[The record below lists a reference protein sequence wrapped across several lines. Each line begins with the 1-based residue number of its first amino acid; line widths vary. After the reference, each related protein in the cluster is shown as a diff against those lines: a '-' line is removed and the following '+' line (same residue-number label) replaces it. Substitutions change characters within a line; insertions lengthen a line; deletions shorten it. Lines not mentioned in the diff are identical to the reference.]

1 MDGNNLRFLNT
12 ETIPSSRLQNLQE
25 VSLRHYR
32 IQEVSEEAF
41 SNFATLTRINLA
53 NNNLTK
59 LPIDLLAGNDDLK
72 ILILSGNQIS
82 MLVAYQFPPLVTLR
96 KIDLSNN
103 VLRMIDS
110 KAFLNL
116 GSSMEVLD
124 LRGNI
129 LRMVG
134 RETFFPLHQL
144 QVHLLQFILQC
155 LGSFSFQ
162 HLFLMDNPWSC
173 DCHLKDFRQF
183 IIQRH
188 LSPSPVTCY
197 EPERL
202 SGKTWTEVNSV
213 DFACKPSVR
222 ITQKYLMVSER
233 MNATIECLITGSP
246 VPEVKWVL
254 NGRIIANMSSSTH
267 SRITDH
273 KYVIEEAGT
282 IKGRNDFS
290 GSQIFKIP
298 GL

>member
-1 MDGNNLRFLNT
+1 MDGNNLRFLTT
-12 ETIPSSRLQNLQE
+12 ETLQSSSLQNVQE
-25 VSLRHYR
+25 VSLSDCK
-32 IQEVSEEAF
+32 IQEVSEKAF
-41 SNFATLTRINLA
+41 SNFFTLTHINLA

-59 LPIDLLAGNDDLK
+59 LPTDLLAGNDDLK

-82 MLVAYQFPPLVTLR
+82 KLVAYQFPPLVSIR

-144 QVHLLQFILQC
+144 QVHLIKCILQS
-155 LGSFSFQ
+155 LASFSFQ
-162 HLFLMDNPWSC
+162 HLFLMDNLWSC

-183 IIQRH
+183 VIQRH
-188 LSPSPVTCY
+188 LSPSPITCY

-202 SGKTWTEVNSV
+202 SDKTWTEVNPL
-213 DFACKPSVR
+213 DFACKPSVG
-222 ITQKYLMVSER
+222 IQEKYLLVSER
-233 MNATIECLITGSP
+233 LNATLEC
-246 VPEVKWVL
+246 
-254 NGRIIANMSSSTH
+254 H
-267 SRITDH
+267 H
-273 KYVIEEAGT
+273 
-282 IKGRNDFS
+282 
-290 GSQIFKIP
+290 
-298 GL
+298 